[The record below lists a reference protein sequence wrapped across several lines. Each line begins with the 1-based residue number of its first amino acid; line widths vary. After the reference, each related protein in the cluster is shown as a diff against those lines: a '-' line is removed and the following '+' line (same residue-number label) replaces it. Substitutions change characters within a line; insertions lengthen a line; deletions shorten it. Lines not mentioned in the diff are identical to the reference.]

1 MDVNTTAAPIVE
13 EEVGLEKLIGGDAE
27 APAEFV
33 FRHKAVRHYMI
44 SREDYTQG
52 YFEFKDFQL
61 ELRTQEE
68 RDEFIRVMSKQPAR
82 EYTQIVEI
90 NTAAAA
96 AAERSLAP
104 KPNPSVVR
112 GAQSASDILTSK
124 DRERIQQARLAQA
137 AAAAKAGNP
146 LAGGAKPTSNT

>member
-1 MDVNTTAAPIVE
+1 MDVNTTISPVVE
-13 EEVGLEKLIGGDAE
+13 EEVGLDKLIGADE
-27 APAEFV
+27 DAPAQFV

-44 SREDYTQG
+44 SREDYTRG

-68 RDEFIRVMSKQPAR
+68 RDEFVRVMAKQPAR

-104 KPNPSVVR
+104 APNQSVVR

-146 LAGGAKPTSNT
+146 LGGSTPSKS